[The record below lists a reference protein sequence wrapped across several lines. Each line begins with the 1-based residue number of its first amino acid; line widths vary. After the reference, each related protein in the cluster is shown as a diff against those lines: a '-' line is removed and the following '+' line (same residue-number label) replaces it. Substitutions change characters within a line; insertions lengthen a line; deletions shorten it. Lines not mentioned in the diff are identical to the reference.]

1 MALGGFS
8 PPFFFTQYRFY
19 PNKSMTYE
27 AGGRGEP
34 VFVNKNNALR
44 GIVECAKIN
53 FIKGLRPTLEKS
65 KSVSVHSSHATLA
78 ARRRL
83 RQ

>member
-1 MALGGFS
+1 
-8 PPFFFTQYRFY
+8 
-19 PNKSMTYE
+19 MTYE

-53 FIKGLRPTLEKS
+53 FINGLRPTLEKL
-65 KSVSVHSSHATLA
+65 KSVSVHCSHITLA
-78 ARRRL
+78 VSAIQ